1 MKRLLRSLRKSFR
14 YMFKVRTVRLGGVT
28 IDTTVGHIP
37 ENVRELIFREI
48 YEDTERD
55 LIGKILKP
63 GMRTLE
69 IGTGIGFVSL
79 VAARIC
85 GENNVFCYEANPEL
99 EPTIRRNFALN
110 GMTPNL
116 TMRAV
121 TVDGAPITFF
131 KSDNI
136 ISSSL
141 YDRKR
146 DDKQI
151 VVESEALSDVLA
163 KHNPSALIMDVEGA
177 EVQLLGDVDLQN
189 IAHIIVELHPHIVGD
204 AAIST
209 LVSSLKARGYV
220 MRSSNRKTSHFARA
234 A

>member
-1 MKRLLRSLRKSFR
+1 
-14 YMFKVRTVRLGGVT
+14 MFNVRTVRLGGVT
-28 IDTTVGHIP
+28 IDTTAGHIP

-55 LIGKILKP
+55 LIGRILKP

-85 GENNVFCYEANPEL
+85 GEHNVFCYEANPEL
-99 EPTIRRNFALN
+99 EPTIKRNFALN
-110 GMTPNL
+110 GLTPNL

-121 TVDGAPITFF
+121 TVDGEPITFF

-163 KHNPSALIMDVEGA
+163 KHDPSALIMDVEGA
-177 EVQLLGDVDLQN
+177 EIQLLGVDLKN
-189 IAHIIVELHPHIVGD
+189 VADIIVELHPHIVGED
-204 AAIST
+204 AIAALISD
-209 LVSSLKARGYV
+209 LKNRGYV
-220 MRSSNRKTSHFARA
+220 MLSNNRKTSHFARA

>member
-1 MKRLLRSLRKSFR
+1 
-14 YMFKVRTVRLGGVT
+14 MFNVRTVRLGGVT
-28 IDTTVGHIP
+28 IDTTIGHIP

-55 LIGKILKP
+55 LIGRILKP

-85 GENNVFCYEANPEL
+85 GEHSVFCYEANPEL
-99 EPTIRRNFALN
+99 EPTIKRNFELN
-110 GMTPNL
+110 GLTPNL

-121 TVDGAPITFF
+121 TVDGAPIAFF

-151 VVESEALSDVLA
+151 IVESEALSDVLA
-163 KHNPSALIMDVEGA
+163 KHDPAALIMDVEGA
-177 EVQLLGDVDLQN
+177 EIQLLGVDLKN
-189 IAHIIVELHPHIVGD
+189 VADIIVELHPHIVGED
-204 AAIST
+204 AIAALISN
-209 LVSSLKARGYV
+209 LKNRGYV
-220 MRSSNRKTSHFARA
+220 MLSNNRKTSHFARA

>member
-1 MKRLLRSLRKSFR
+1 MKRLLRSLRKSLR
-14 YMFKVRTVRLGGVT
+14 YMFNVRTVRLGGVT

-55 LIGKILKP
+55 LIAKILKP

-79 VAARIC
+79 VAQRIC
-85 GENNVFCYEANPEL
+85 GEGNVFCYEANPEL
-99 EPTIRRNFALN
+99 EPKIRHNFALN

-116 TMRAV
+116 TMKAV

-146 DDKQI
+146 DDQKI
-151 VVESEALSDVLA
+151 VVEAEALADVLE
-163 KHNPSALIMDVEGA
+163 KHDPQALIMDVEGA
-177 EVQLLGDVDLQN
+177 EIDLLGKVDLKN
-189 IAHIIVELHPHIVGD
+189 IAHIIVELHPHIVGEEAI
-204 AAIST
+204 AALI
-209 LVSSLKARGYV
+209 SSLAERGYK
-220 MRSSNRKTSHFARA
+220 MLSSNRKTSHFARTA
-234 A
+234 

>member
-1 MKRLLRSLRKSFR
+1 LLRSLRKSFR

-85 GENNVFCYEANPEL
+85 GAGNVFCYEANPEL

-110 GMTPNL
+110 GITPNL

-163 KHNPSALIMDVEGA
+163 THDPSALIMDVEGA
-177 EVQLLGDVDLQN
+177 EVQLLGDVDLKN
-189 IAHIIVELHPHIVGD
+189 ITDIIVELHPHIVGE
-204 AAIST
+204 AAISA
-209 LVSSLKARGYV
+209 LVESLKARGYV

>member
-1 MKRLLRSLRKSFR
+1 MKRLLRSLRKSIR
-14 YMFKVRTVRLGGVT
+14 YMFNVRTVRLGGVT

-55 LIGKILKP
+55 LIAKILKP

-79 VAARIC
+79 VAQRIC
-85 GENNVFCYEANPEL
+85 GEGNVYCYEANPEL
-99 EPTIRRNFALN
+99 EPTIKRNFALN

-116 TMRAV
+116 TMKAV

-151 VVESEALSDVLA
+151 VVEAEALADVLE
-163 KHNPSALIMDVEGA
+163 KHDPQTLIMDVEGA
-177 EVQLLGDVDLQN
+177 EIELLAVDLKN
-189 IAHIIVELHPHIVGD
+189 IAHIIVELHPHIVGEE
-204 AAIST
+204 AISA
-209 LVSSLKARGYV
+209 LVSSLAARGYK
-220 MRSSNRKTSHFARA
+220 MLSSNRKTSHFARA

>member
-1 MKRLLRSLRKSFR
+1 LKRLLRSLRKSFR
-14 YMFKVRTVRLGGVT
+14 YMFNVPTVRLGGIA
-28 IDTTVGHIP
+28 IDTTAGHIP

-55 LIGKILKP
+55 LIGKILRP

-85 GENNVFCYEANPEL
+85 GEGNVFCYEANPEL
-99 EPTIRRNFALN
+99 EQTIRRNFALN
-110 GMTPNL
+110 GMKPNL

-121 TVDGAPITFF
+121 TVDGTPITFF

-146 DDKQI
+146 DDKPI
-151 VVESEALSDVLA
+151 MVESEALSDVLA
-163 KHNPSALIMDVEGA
+163 KHDPAALIMDVEGA
-177 EVQLLGDVDLQN
+177 EIQLLAVDLKN
-189 IAHIIVELHPHIVGD
+189 VADIIVELHPHIVGED
-204 AAIST
+204 AIAA
-209 LVSSLKARGYV
+209 LVSNLKSRGYV
-220 MRSSNRKTSHFARA
+220 MVSNNRKTSHFARVA
-234 A
+234 

>member
-1 MKRLLRSLRKSFR
+1 
-14 YMFKVRTVRLGGVT
+14 MFNVRTVRLGGVT

-55 LIGKILKP
+55 LIGRILKP

-85 GENNVFCYEANPEL
+85 GERNVFCYEANPEL
-99 EPTIRRNFALN
+99 EPTIKRNFALN
-110 GMTPNL
+110 GLTPNL

-121 TVDGAPITFF
+121 TVDGAPIAFF

-151 VVESEALSDVLA
+151 IVESEALSDVLA
-163 KHNPSALIMDVEGA
+163 KHDPAALIMDVEGA
-177 EVQLLGDVDLQN
+177 EIQLLAVDLKN
-189 IAHIIVELHPHIVGD
+189 VADIIVELHPHIVGED
-204 AAIST
+204 AIAALISN
-209 LVSSLKARGYV
+209 LKDRGYV
-220 MRSSNRKTSHFARA
+220 MLSNNRKTSHFARA

>member
-1 MKRLLRSLRKSFR
+1 
-14 YMFKVRTVRLGGVT
+14 MFNARTVTLGGIV
-28 IDTTVGHIP
+28 IDTTAGRIP

-55 LIGKILKP
+55 LIGRILKP
-63 GMRTLE
+63 GTRTLE

-79 VAARIC
+79 VAARMC

-99 EPTIRRNFALN
+99 EATIRRNFALN

-151 VVESEALSDVLA
+151 VVESEALSAVLE
-163 KHNPSALIMDVEGA
+163 KHDPAALIMDVEGA
-177 EVQLLGDVDLQN
+177 EIQLLEVDLKN
-189 IAHIIVELHPHIVGD
+189 VIDIIVELHPHIVGE
-204 AAIST
+204 AAIAA
-209 LVSSLKARGYV
+209 LIASLKDRGYA
-220 MRSSNRKTSHFARA
+220 MRSNNRKTSHFARA

>member
-1 MKRLLRSLRKSFR
+1 
-14 YMFKVRTVRLGGVT
+14 MFNARTVTLGGIV
-28 IDTTVGHIP
+28 IDTTAGRIP

-55 LIGKILKP
+55 LIGRILKP
-63 GMRTLE
+63 GTRTLE

-79 VAARIC
+79 VAARMC

-99 EPTIRRNFALN
+99 EATIRRNFALN

-151 VVESEALSDVLA
+151 VVESEALSAVLE
-163 KHNPSALIMDVEGA
+163 KHDPAALIMDVEGA
-177 EVQLLGDVDLQN
+177 EIQLLEVDLKN
-189 IAHIIVELHPHIVGD
+189 VIDIIVELHPHIVGE
-204 AAIST
+204 AAIAA
-209 LVSSLKARGYV
+209 LIASLKDRGYA
-220 MRSSNRKTSHFARA
+220 MRSNNRKTSHFARVA
-234 A
+234 

>member
-85 GENNVFCYEANPEL
+85 GAGNVFCYEANPEL

-110 GMTPNL
+110 GITPNL

-163 KHNPSALIMDVEGA
+163 THDPSALIMDVEGA
-177 EVQLLGDVDLQN
+177 EVQLLGDVDLKN
-189 IAHIIVELHPHIVGD
+189 ITDIIVELHPHIVGE
-204 AAIST
+204 AAISA
-209 LVSSLKARGYV
+209 LVESLKARGYV

>member
-14 YMFKVRTVRLGGVT
+14 YMFNVRTVRLGGVA

-85 GENNVFCYEANPEL
+85 GEGNVFCYEANPEL
-99 EPTIRRNFALN
+99 EPTIKRNFALN

-163 KHNPSALIMDVEGA
+163 KHDPSALIMDVEGA
-177 EVQLLGDVDLQN
+177 EIQLLGDVDLKN
-189 IAHIIVELHPHIVGD
+189 VADIIVELHPHIVGD
-204 AAIST
+204 EAIAT
-209 LVSSLKARGYV
+209 LVSNLKDRGYV
-220 MRSSNRKTSHFARA
+220 MLSNNRKTSHFARA

>member
-14 YMFKVRTVRLGGVT
+14 YMFNVRTVRLGGVA

-37 ENVRELIFREI
+37 ENVRELIFREV

-85 GENNVFCYEANPEL
+85 GEANVFCYEANPDL
-99 EPTIRRNFALN
+99 EQTIRRNFGLN

-121 TVDGAPITFF
+121 TIDGAPIAFF

-163 KHNPSALIMDVEGA
+163 KHDPAALIMDVEGA
-177 EVQLLGDVDLQN
+177 EIQLLAVDLKN
-189 IAHIIVELHPHIVGD
+189 VADIIVELHPHIVGED
-204 AAIST
+204 AIAA
-209 LVSSLKARGYV
+209 LVSNLKSRGYV
-220 MRSSNRKTSHFARA
+220 MLSNNRKTSHFGRA